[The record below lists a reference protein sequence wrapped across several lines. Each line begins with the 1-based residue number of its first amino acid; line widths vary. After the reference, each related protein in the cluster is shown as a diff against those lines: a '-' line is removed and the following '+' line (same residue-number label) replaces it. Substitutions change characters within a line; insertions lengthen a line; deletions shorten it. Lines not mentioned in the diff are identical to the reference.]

1 MLILV
6 TTTLSLLVAN
16 AFVLFWP
23 AASEESPGL
32 VFDSRGQEIIQME
45 DIQQTKQEKRKPS
58 PPVPAPPVIMPDDIV
73 LDEMELEVVDT
84 ALTLDDPGTDTE
96 VEEGAAEGESV
107 AVRADSGPSPVRIA
121 VGDYPKEAE
130 RKKIQAEIVVEV
142 LVNERGRVENAR
154 VVERFLLNKNQ
165 TTRDPVS
172 EVGYGLEKSALE
184 AAKRY
189 IFSPA
194 RENNKRVSSYTTL
207 TFRFGV

>member
-1 MLILV
+1 
-6 TTTLSLLVAN
+6 
-16 AFVLFWP
+16 
-23 AASEESPGL
+23 
-32 VFDSRGQEIIQME
+32 ME

-130 RKKIQAEIVVEV
+130 RKKIKAEIVVEV